1 MTARPIL
8 IAQICDLHVTPPGT
22 LAYGC
27 VDTAAALTGAIDTL
41 NRLAPR
47 RNLVVISGDI
57 VHSALPEEYA
67 HATKLLCALQ
77 IPFAAVPG
85 NHDCRLSVR
94 NAFPEPA
101 YGATDSALNSVRH
114 IGGINVMLIDSTVP
128 GGYTVSLT
136 QRP

>member
-1 MTARPIL
+1 L

-67 HATKLLCALQ
+67 HATKLLCAR
-77 IPFAAVPG
+77 
-85 NHDCRLSVR
+85 CRFHLRPSREIMTADYLS
-94 NAFPEPA
+94 ATPSQSQPTEPRTVHSIR
-101 YGATDSALNSVRH
+101 YGTSAGS
-114 IGGINVMLIDSTVP
+114 MSC
-128 GGYTVSLT
+128 
-136 QRP
+136 